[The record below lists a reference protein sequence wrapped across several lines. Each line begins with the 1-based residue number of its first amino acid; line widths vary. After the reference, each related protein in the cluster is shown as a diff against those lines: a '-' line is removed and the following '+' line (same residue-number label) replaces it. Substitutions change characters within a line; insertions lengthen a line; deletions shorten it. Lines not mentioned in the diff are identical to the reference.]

1 MPIRLIVGLGN
12 PGPRYADTR
21 HNAGFWFVDQLSRER
36 GGAFRADSRYEGEVT
51 RFTAAGASCLL
62 LKPLTFMNKSG
73 SAVQKLA
80 AFYRIPPGDILVVH
94 DELDLPPGTVRLK
107 MDGGHGGHNGLR
119 DIDRHLGS
127 GFARLRVGIGHPGI
141 RDAVIGYVLERPS
154 REDEAAVRD
163 AIGAGLA
170 AVDDLV
176 AGEWDRAVRN
186 LHARATPDREK
197 AS

>member
-12 PGPRYADTR
+12 PGPRYAHTR

-36 GGAFRADSRYEGEVT
+36 GGVFRADSKYEGEVT

-80 AFYRIPPGDILVVH
+80 AFYRLAPEDILVVH
-94 DELDLPPGTVRLK
+94 DELDLPPGTARLK
-107 MDGGHGGHNGLR
+107 KGGGHGGHNGLR

-127 GFARLRVGIGHPGI
+127 DFARLRIGIGHPGI
-141 RDAVIGYVLERPS
+141 RDAVIGYVLEGPS
-154 REDEAAVRD
+154 REDEAAVRE
-163 AIGAGLA
+163 AIEAAAA

-186 LHARATPDREK
+186 LHMRAAPDREK

>member
-12 PGPRYADTR
+12 PGPRYAHTR
-21 HNAGFWFVDQLSRER
+21 HNAGFWFVDQLSLER
-36 GGAFRADSRYEGEVT
+36 GGVFRADSKYEGEIT

-80 AFYRIPPGDILVVH
+80 AFYRLEPEEILVVH
-94 DELDLPPGTVRLK
+94 DELDLPPGTARLK
-107 MDGGHGGHNGLR
+107 KGGGHGGHNGLR

-127 GFARLRVGIGHPGI
+127 DFARLRIGIGHPGI
-141 RDAVIGYVLERPS
+141 RDAVIDYVLERPS
-154 REDEAAVRD
+154 REDEAVVRE
-163 AIGAGLA
+163 AIEAASA

-186 LHARATPDREK
+186 LHMRAPPDREK